1 MSLKILS
8 ITALVLGLISILT
21 AAFSISNY
29 MSLQD
34 DMRSFRSEQLYDQAL
49 IDINQRNFE
58 LAQNKL
64 KEALN
69 YNPNLKNANFQL
81 AFISVANDEK
91 SAAIVF
97 AEKEL
102 EIYPDSANTLSLLGT
117 VQIMEE
123 DMVSA
128 EKNLKKAIEIEG
140 TNRDAVLNLSHLYR
154 GREQASKASE
164 ILEQFL
170 AVRPKDSMAQFKYQ
184 MALIAGGRQSRI
196 VNALQLRI
204 NSEVATGPDYILAT
218 AIQLYNGDTKQAYT
232 ALNESLKKSNS
243 QEILALLQDPFF
255 KDYSEVIN
263 QFSAYQKQVLEQ
275 AKANNSKKD

>member
-8 ITALVLGLISILT
+8 ISALVLGLISILT
-21 AAFSISNY
+21 AAFSVSNY

-49 IDINQRNFE
+49 RDINQRNFE

-69 YNPNLKNANFQL
+69 YNPNLKSANFQL

-91 SAAIVF
+91 SAATVF

-117 VQIMEE
+117 LQIMEE

-140 TNRDAVLNLSHLYR
+140 TTRDAVLNLSHLHR
-154 GREQASKASE
+154 DREQASKASE

-204 NSEVATGPDYILAT
+204 NSEVATGSDYILAT

-255 KDYSEVIN
+255 KDYSDVIN